1 MNEIWKPVVG
11 YEGLYE
17 VSNLGRVKS
26 LSRIDSIGRKIKE
39 RILSQGKCK
48 QGYLTVSLCKNGK
61 PNSYYVHRLVA
72 QAFIPNPD
80 NYPEVNHKI
89 DDFEHR
95 SDNRV
100 ENLEW
105 CTAEYNNTYNDKHK
119 RVGEKLKG
127 KKRES
132 MKGSKN
138 HKARKIKCITT
149 GEIFDYM
156 KEASEKYNIKQSNI
170 SSCCK
175 GKLKSA
181 GKHPITSEKMVW
193 EYID

>member
-26 LSRIDSIGRKIKE
+26 LNYRRTGKE
-39 RILSQGKCK
+39 GILSLKPNER
-48 QGYLTVSLCKNGK
+48 GYVCVKLSKNGK
-61 PNSYYVHRLVA
+61 KKDYKVHRLVA
-72 QAFIPNPD
+72 EAFIPNP
-80 NYPEVNHKI
+80 NNLPQVNHKI

-105 CTAEYNNTYNDKHK
+105 CTAEYNANYGTRNK
-119 RVGEKLKG
+119 KLS
-127 KKRES
+127 KKVSKS
-132 MKGSKN
+132 MKGN
-138 HKARKIKCITT
+138 TNATRRKVKCITT
-149 GEIFDYM
+149 GEIFNCIR
-156 KEASEKYNIKQSNI
+156 EAEEKYGVANQNI
-170 SSCCK
+170 SACCK
-175 GKLKSA
+175 GKQKSA
-181 GKHPITSEKMVW
+181 GKHPVTKEKLVW

>member
-26 LSRIDSIGRKIKE
+26 LSRIDSRGHKIKE
-39 RILSQGKCK
+39 RILSIKPDK
-48 QGYLTVSLCKNGK
+48 DGYSRVYLYKNGK
-61 PNSYYVHRLVA
+61 RETKKVHRLVA
-72 QAFIPNPD
+72 IVFIPNP
-80 NYPEVNHKI
+80 NNLPVVTHKI

-105 CTAEYNNTYNDKHK
+105 CTVEYNNNYGSRNKRVSENHADISGDKHP
-119 RVGEKLKG
+119 L
-127 KKRES
+127 
-132 MKGSKN
+132 
-138 HKARKIKCITT
+138 ARKIKCVTT
-149 GEIFDYM
+149 GEMFGSIR
-156 KEASEKYNIKQSNI
+156 EAGRKYDINHKNIYA
-170 SSCCK
+170 CCK
-175 GKLKSA
+175 GERKSA
-181 GKHPITSEKMVW
+181 GKHPVTNEKLVW